1 MELIPIAHQL
11 PDAMRSLILLTFPM
25 NVLLHIL
32 LIANQHTTY
41 NVVNCLNISAV
52 AKGGLQASDFTLS
65 KLKLVETEG
74 TL

>member
-1 MELIPIAHQL
+1 
-11 PDAMRSLILLTFPM
+11 M